1 MDFLSKIGIG
11 AKMGQAIHHDQTAT
25 LDDSVF
31 HEIRDIIYQASGI
44 YLKDQKKYLI
54 ETRLSGR
61 LKELQLNNF
70 QDYLRLLKRPDDT
83 EELHILLDS
92 ITVNE
97 TSFFRNPPQIKAFEE
112 VIFPQVVE
120 HARQNGLSNIRI
132 LSAGCSSGE
141 EVYTLAMILFKK
153 FPHIL
158 NQFKIDLIGVD
169 INREVLQQAVQ
180 GRFSKFSIRNVP
192 EEYLNE
198 FFKPAGTGFQI
209 DDRIRSMVKFYKG
222 NISDAEQMNKLGK
235 FSIIFCRN
243 VLIYFDQESKKKT
256 LQNFYS
262 MLHPQGYLFIGHS
275 ESLHGISQAFKLIL
289 LNKAIVYQH
298 P

>member
-1 MDFLSKIGIG
+1 MDLLSKIGIG
-11 AKMGQAIHHDQTAT
+11 AKMGQAVHSEHTAS
-25 LDDSVF
+25 LDESVF
-31 HEIRDIIYQASGI
+31 YDLRDIIYQASGI
-44 YLKDQKKYLI
+44 YLNDQKKYLI
-54 ETRLSGR
+54 ETRLGGR
-61 LKELQLNNF
+61 LKELQLKNF
-70 QDYLRLLKRPDDT
+70 QEYLNLLKQPGQG
-83 EELHILLDS
+83 EELHILLDN

-120 HARQNGLSNIRI
+120 NAQKNKLATIRI

-141 EVYTLAMILFKK
+141 EAYTLAMILLKK
-153 FPHIL
+153 FPHVL
-158 NQFKIDLIGVD
+158 KQFKVDIIGVD

-180 GRFSKFSIRNVP
+180 GHFSKFSIRNVP
-192 EEYLNE
+192 EDYLRE
-198 FFKPAGTGFQI
+198 FFKPSGTGFQI
-209 DDRIRSMVKFYKG
+209 DDRIRSMARFFKG
-222 NISDAEQMNKLGK
+222 NISDVSQMSKLGK

-243 VLIYFDQESKKKT
+243 VLIYFDRESKKKT
-256 LQNFYS
+256 LQNFYN

-275 ESLHGISQAFKLIL
+275 ESLHGISQAFKIIL

>member
-11 AKMGQAIHHDQTAT
+11 AKMGQAIQHDQTA
-25 LDDSVF
+25 
-31 HEIRDIIYQASGI
+31 I
-44 YLKDQKKYLI
+44 LI

-70 QDYLRLLKRPDDT
+70 QDYLRLLKRPDET

-120 HARQNGLSNIRI
+120 QARQKGLSAIRI
-132 LSAGCSSGE
+132 LSAGCS
-141 EVYTLAMILFKK
+141 
-153 FPHIL
+153 
-158 NQFKIDLIGVD
+158 
-169 INREVLQQAVQ
+169 VLQQAVQ

-192 EEYLNE
+192 DEYLNE
-198 FFKPAGTGFQI
+198 FFKPVGTNFQI
-209 DDRIRSMVKFYKG
+209 DDRIRGMVKFFKG